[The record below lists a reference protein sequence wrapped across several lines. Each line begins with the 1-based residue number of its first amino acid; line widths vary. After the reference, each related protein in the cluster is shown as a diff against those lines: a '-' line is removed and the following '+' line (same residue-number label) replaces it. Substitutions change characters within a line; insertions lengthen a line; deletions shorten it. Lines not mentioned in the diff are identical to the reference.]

1 VFAAF
6 IVFPVDINS
15 RISAAWMADFSGAER
30 SGVELHGEHGDKNER
45 NESWMGGAEMRNRVL
60 IAGLATLV
68 LVVIALECDLG
79 VVLTDRGMHTT
90 RRPITLEDIQAAH
103 AIADREHA
111 VISDV
116 QIAAADGSI
125 LRAWSF
131 VPRAGNGD
139 AVIVQHGQGD
149 NRVGMLGYAEIL
161 LRHGYAVLLPD
172 SRAAGTSGGEFLT
185 FGVLEAGDFNLWH
198 DWLKRGESPR
208 CIYAIGN
215 SMGAAIVLEAQAR
228 EPGYCAVVAESGFSS
243 FRQTAYLRM
252 GQTFGTG
259 PWLGQTLLLPTVE
272 AGLIYARLKYKVDLA
287 DSSPVEAVRRAHVPI
302 LLIHGLADGNLPP
315 VNSERI
321 KAADPDAQLWEPAR
335 AGHCGALST
344 APEEYERRVDGWF
357 VSHDRAINMS
367 QSR

>member
-1 VFAAF
+1 
-6 IVFPVDINS
+6 
-15 RISAAWMADFSGAER
+15 
-30 SGVELHGEHGDKNER
+30 
-45 NESWMGGAEMRNRVL
+45 MRNRVL
-60 IAGLATLV
+60 NAGLATFA
-68 LVVIALECDLG
+68 LVVLALECDLG
-79 VVLTDRGMHTT
+79 VVLTRNAMHTT
-90 RRPITLEDIQAAH
+90 RRPITPEDVQAAH
-103 AIADREHA
+103 ALADREHA
-111 VISDV
+111 VMSDV
-116 QIAAADGSI
+116 ETTAADGTV

-131 VPRAGNGD
+131 VPRSGHGD

-149 NRVGMLGYAEIL
+149 NRVGMLGYAELL

-185 FGVLEAGDFNLWH
+185 FGVLEADDFNLWH
-198 DWLKRGESPR
+198 DWLKRGQTPR

-215 SMGAAIVLEAQAR
+215 SMGAAIVLEAQAK

-243 FRQTAYLRM
+243 FRETAYLRM

-259 PWLGQTLLLPTVE
+259 PWLGETLLLPTVE
-272 AGLIYARLKYKVDLA
+272 AGLIYARMTYGVDLA
-287 DSSPVEAVRRAHVPI
+287 GSSPVKAVRLAHVPI

-321 KAADPDAQLWEPAR
+321 KAADPDAQLWEPAG

-344 APEEYERRVDGWF
+344 APKEYERRVDGWF
-357 VSHDRAINMS
+357 ESHDRAVSTS